1 MPNKQSKGGKSEAVT
16 PVALAQ
22 TNTKWVPDPF
32 IEGIGNGYAERN
44 PRERWAEIEA
54 LLRAEVGRARPLY
67 DPGSQEPDKGERA
80 KKCLQNAAVLM
91 MFMFGLETVD
101 LMLRDAAT
109 DLLAGEGIE
118 KSKGYVEYGQRVL
131 QDHWAQLRGRL
142 RADIEH
148 IRGSCIYGRMGSL
161 PGGFRKRQGTVADD
175 IEEYIRQIEVLM
187 EDFVWFEIATAD
199 EYLGHVADIL
209 EARSHLSAER
219 DQKEGQEP
227 AAH

>member
-1 MPNKQSKGGKSEAVT
+1 MPRKQSKEGKSESVT

-32 IEGIGNGYAERN
+32 IGRIGNGYAERN
-44 PRERWAEIEA
+44 PREQWAEIEA

-109 DLLAGEGIE
+109 DLLAGEGTE
-118 KSKGYVEYGQRVL
+118 RNKGYVEYGQRVL
-131 QDHWAQLRGRL
+131 QDHWAQLRGRM
-142 RADIEH
+142 RADLEH
-148 IRGSCIYGRMGSL
+148 LHGSCLYGGT
-161 PGGFRKRQGTVADD
+161 GIVAGQYGKRKSIIADD
-175 IEEYIRQIEVLM
+175 IEVFIGQAEMLM
-187 EDFVWFEIATAD
+187 DRFVFPGVE
-199 EYLGHVADIL
+199 VADQCLGYIAKSL
-209 EARSHLSAER
+209 APLHGENSP
-219 DQKEGQEP
+219 KEGQEP